1 MYPNLKLA
9 IFKRGLRQNH
19 LAREVGIHE
28 VVLSKII
35 HGFREPSSAQRLR
48 LSQYLGADEGW
59 LFEKYIGDTADM
71 QGLPAPSAQEA
82 NRGDS

>member
-1 MYPNLKLA
+1 MYPNLKMA

-28 VVLSKII
+28 VALSKII
-35 HGFREPSSAQRLR
+35 HGFREPSTVQRAR
-48 LSQYLGADEGW
+48 LSEYLGADEVW
-59 LFEKYIGDTADM
+59 LFEKYMAEAAEG
-71 QGLPAPSAQEA
+71 PAPAAPAQQT

>member
-48 LSQYLGADEGW
+48 LSEYLGADETW
-59 LFEKYIGDTADM
+59 LFEKYLGASAEA
-71 QGLPAPSAQEA
+71 QAPAPSTQET

>member
-1 MYPNLKLA
+1 MYPNLKMA

-35 HGFREPSSAQRLR
+35 HGFREPSSIQRAR
-48 LSQYLGADEGW
+48 LSEYLRADEGW
-59 LFEKYIGDTADM
+59 LFEKYMCEPAESRAA
-71 QGLPAPSAQEA
+71 APSSQET

>member
-9 IFKRGLRQNH
+9 IFKSGFRQNR

-35 HGFREPSSAQRLR
+35 HGFREPSEVQRLR
-48 LSQYLGADEGW
+48 LSEFLGAEESW
-59 LFEKYIGDTADM
+59 LFEKFVCCATA
-71 QGLPAPSAQEA
+71 APGSAKETRHEDA
-82 NRGDS
+82 

>member
-48 LSQYLGADEGW
+48 LCEYLGAEESW
-59 LFEKYIGDTADM
+59 LFEKYVNGAAESQIQAGPTT
-71 QGLPAPSAQEA
+71 GTS
-82 NRGDS
+82 RGNS

>member
-1 MYPNLKLA
+1 MYPNLKMA

-35 HGFREPSSAQRLR
+35 HGFREPSSIQRAR
-48 LSQYLGADEGW
+48 LSEYLGADEGW
-59 LFEKYIGDTADM
+59 LFEKYMCESVESRTA
-71 QGLPAPSAQEA
+71 PPSSQET